1 MNLRGFPARR
11 SRLTRQAVGPG
22 SSCCFMLLVLSSSPL
37 WAQEAQPNSYAG
49 FEGSHVA
56 NVEISVRPTLDAE
69 AFRPLIRQKPGEP
82 FSVAAVRDS
91 VTGLEKTNEFSEV
104 QVSIEPQQAGLKVL
118 FTLQLT
124 SYVGMIFFPG
134 ATQEFSYTRLL
145 QAVNI
150 PEQSPFVDDLP
161 SQGQSALLH
170 FFSVNGYFVSTV
182 EPEIERDDAHRIV
195 NLIFKI
201 HLNKR
206 ARVGNI
212 NIAGVTPTEAADM
225 RRALAS
231 FWARVRRANLK
242 TGTRYSQQRIGTSVD
257 YIRSYLRKEGRL
269 APVAR
274 HVSSEYHR
282 ETNRA
287 DLTFQVEPGPLLS
300 VRITGAHVWKRT
312 IERLIPIYEE
322 NSVDSDLVAEGER
335 NLVSYFESKGYFDV
349 KVETHRGE
357 EPNKVSIV
365 YQVDRGIRHRV
376 EGVNFEGNHYFDDD
390 KLEATVSVKKGH
402 SILGHFF
409 SHGSYS
415 DELVRKSVNA
425 LTALYEDAGFAKV
438 SINPVV
444 KDYEPQVDV
453 TFRISE
459 GEQDKVGSIRVDGN
473 RKETVQT
480 LTGGR
485 GLNLEP
491 GKPYSRRLLELDR
504 NQILA
509 AYLNRGYLNAR
520 FQSTAMADPSSP
532 HLLNVVY
539 SINEGP
545 AGHTSDVV
553 ILGTNVTKPDFITSV
568 TDRNVGREKAL
579 SEGSFFTAE
588 SDLYNL
594 GIFDWAS
601 VKPLRPISSQ
611 NQEEVLIKV
620 HESKRYTLDFGGGI
634 EVIPRSGN
642 IPVGTVALPG
652 IPPIGLGSKFR
663 VSQKSFF
670 GPRFSFDIAKHN
682 LRGRAETAT
691 FATVLSRLSQSGSF
705 TYADPRLHGSSW
717 SSLFSVS
724 AERTTENPLYTA
736 DLGQGSFQ
744 IEKSLDAA
752 KTKNLIIRY
761 SFRRT
766 DLSKVLIPDLIL
778 PKDQRLRLSTFA
790 AEYIRDTRDKPLD
803 AHHGV
808 YQTFDFGVTPTALGS
823 SASFVRFLG
832 QSSFYIQV
840 RPWLT
845 WANNFRLG
853 VAVPFSGSAVPLSER
868 FFTGGADSLRGF
880 PINGAGPQRPVNV
893 CSNPR
898 DSSTCTLISVP
909 VGGDALFILNSELR
923 FPIPVMKGLGGVAFY
938 DGGNVYTNVN
948 FKQFANDYTNT
959 VGFGIRYQ
967 TPVGPI
973 RLDFGHRLTAV
984 PGVKATQYFVT
995 LGQSF

>member
-1 MNLRGFPARR
+1 MNARGSGAMRSYSKRRAR
-11 SRLTRQAVGPG
+11 G
-22 SSCCFMLLVLSSSPL
+22 SGSGFCFLLVALSSSPL
-37 WAQEAQPNSYAG
+37 SAQEAQPNSYAG
-49 FEGSHVA
+49 FEGKNVA
-56 NVEISVRPTLDAE
+56 QVEISTRPTLKAE
-69 AFRPLIRQKPGEP
+69 DFRPLIRQKPGEP
-82 FSVAAVRDS
+82 FSVAAIRDS
-91 VTGLEKTNEFSEV
+91 VTALQKTNEFSQV
-104 QVSIEPQQAGLKVL
+104 QVSVEPEQPGLKVL
-118 FTLQLT
+118 FILQLT

-150 PEQSPFVDDLP
+150 PEQSPFVDDLL
-161 SQGQSALLH
+161 SQGQNALLH
-170 FFSVNGYFVSTV
+170 FFNVNGYFVSTV

-201 HLNKR
+201 DLNKR

-212 NIAGVTPTEAADM
+212 NIAGLTPDEAADV
-225 RRALAS
+225 RRTLAS
-231 FWARVRRANLK
+231 FWARVRRASLK
-242 TGTRYSQQRIGTSVD
+242 PGARYSQQKIGTSVD
-257 YIRSYLRKEGRL
+257 YIRSHLRKEGRL
-269 APVAR
+269 APVVR
-274 HVSSEYHR
+274 HTSSDYHR

-287 DLTFQVEPGPLLS
+287 DLNFEVERGPLLS

-312 IERLIPIYEE
+312 IERLIPVYEE

-335 NLVSYFESKGYFDV
+335 NLISYFESKGYFDV
-349 KVETHRGE
+349 KIETHR
-357 EPNKVSIV
+357 NAQSDNVSIV

-402 SILGHFF
+402 SILGRVF

-415 DELVRKSVNA
+415 GDLVRKSVNA
-425 LTALYEDAGFAKV
+425 LTALYEDSGFAKV
-438 SINPVV
+438 SIDPVV
-444 KDYEPQVDV
+444 KDYEPQIDV

-459 GEQDKVGSIRVDGN
+459 GEQDKVGSIRVEGN
-473 RKETVQT
+473 RRQTLQT

-520 FQSTAMADPSSP
+520 FQSTAMAGPSSP

-553 ILGTNVTKPDFITSV
+553 LLGRNVTKAHFITSV
-568 TDRNVGREKAL
+568 TGRNVDRERPL

-611 NQEEVLIKV
+611 DQEEVLIKI

-652 IPPIGLGSKFR
+652 IPPIGLGSKFK

-691 FATVLSRLSQSGSF
+691 FSTLLSRLSQSGSF
-705 TYADPRLHGSSW
+705 TYADPRLRGSSW

-724 AERTTENPLYTA
+724 AQRTTENPLYTA

-744 IEKSLDAA
+744 VERSLDSR
-752 KTKNLIIRY
+752 KTKNVILRY
-761 SFRRT
+761 TFRRT

-808 YQTFDFGVTPTALGS
+808 YQTFDFGITPTVLGS
-823 SASFVRFLG
+823 SASFVRLLG
-832 QSSFYIQV
+832 QSAFYIPV

-845 WANNFRLG
+845 WANNLRLG

-893 CSNPR
+893 CSNPG
-898 DSSTCTLISVP
+898 DSSTCSLISVP
-909 VGGDALFILNSELR
+909 VGGDALFIVNSELR
-923 FPIPVMKGLGGVAFY
+923 FPIPVMKGLGGVGFY
-938 DGGNVYTNVN
+938 DGGNIYTNVN
-948 FKQFANDYTNT
+948 FKQSVDDYTNT

-973 RLDFGHRLTAV
+973 RVDFGHRLTSV